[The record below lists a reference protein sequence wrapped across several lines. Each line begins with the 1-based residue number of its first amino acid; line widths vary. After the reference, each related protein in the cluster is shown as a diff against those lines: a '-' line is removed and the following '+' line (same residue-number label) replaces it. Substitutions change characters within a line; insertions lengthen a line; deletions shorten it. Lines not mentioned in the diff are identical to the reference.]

1 MKEVLDALKGHRT
14 SNIVSSTFIV
24 QYLLIFYVIVFL
36 YIEKPIIFLRLS
48 FVVGTYLFG
57 EWFYEKL

>member
-24 QYLLIFYVIVFL
+24 QYLPTYILCYSFSLHRKANHIFKTFICSRYV
-36 YIEKPIIFLRLS
+36 PI
-48 FVVGTYLFG
+48 
-57 EWFYEKL
+57 W